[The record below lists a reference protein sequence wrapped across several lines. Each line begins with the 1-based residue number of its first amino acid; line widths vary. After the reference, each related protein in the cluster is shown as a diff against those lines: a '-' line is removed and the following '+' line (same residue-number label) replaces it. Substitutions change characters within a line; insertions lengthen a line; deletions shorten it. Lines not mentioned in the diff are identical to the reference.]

1 MMMNSMFE
9 CANHDVNNGDDVEI
23 IGNSGQLLSDIK
35 EISKALHLHNTPSK
49 PSVSVVDNR
58 SKSAGK
64 SRNPLHKDKKLI
76 SLPLNWK
83 KPLKALTHI
92 GYQKFNCCFNLH
104 VHSIVGLPLSFNGTR
119 LCVHWERKNRIQK
132 TRSSSVFC
140 GAAEFD
146 EALIHACSVY
156 GSNVG
161 SSHSA
166 RYISKRFLIYASIVG
181 TPEHDIGKH
190 HVDLTRIL
198 PLTLEELRG
207 DKSSGKWTTS
217 FTLAGKAIGATLN
230 VSFSYQ
236 VMKDDGLIE
245 FGDDGG
251 SVFSNSINFLY
262 QKLDEGNFHTA
273 LADSKQLRPF
283 ESQILMESESY
294 QESSKPESDVTEFSI
309 IEQGVETSLEEESL
323 KLDQTKVQ
331 TVDVST
337 VEIINVDEIIKDDD
351 IFVDR
356 NTICHSVDK
365 LCGSCKNGARM
376 DDNKHKCSSSCVNL
390 PYMKVADIAPET
402 NEFLFEEDYMSVKS
416 NYKAHK
422 MEKKPHSLDDI
433 TESVAGDFL
442 NMLAMESGSF
452 GSSCDGDPQSPREQL
467 LRQFE
472 KEALTLGNSFSYFDA
487 NEEELGTDI
496 LSCGDCAVVSDLS
509 LITQAAE
516 EEHARVT
523 RSLIYIRKAE
533 IIEDL
538 ETGSL
543 MQQWGLNERD
553 FENSPET
560 WSGGFGSPIELPNEE
575 PSGLPSIGEGLGSF
589 VQTIGGGFLRSMNP
603 SIFRNAKNGG
613 KLFIQASDSV
623 VLPTKMGDDIMEILL
638 HVASDGVE
646 ELCNHMFRLMPLQ
659 DITGKSLE
667 HIAKNE
673 SPERQGSW
681 QQDLFDESPYDYL
694 TNEGMDLDSV
704 GLVAIAPIAIN
715 KIETLLIEGLRIQSG
730 MSNEEASSCIHSQY
744 TKMPNFGG
752 RRANLRGFPTLTD
765 GVAKLQLEDS
775 EEIGNNVDGLMGL
788 SMTLDQWLRLDSGTI
803 EGEQI
808 LEQNLKILKVHNS
821 NITELDYEGL
831 ENATEAKIYDRKQGL
846 LGNHLTVSFVIQLR
860 DPLRNYEPVGV
871 PMMVLTQVERVLQD
885 HNNFLEELE
894 KQMENEATL
903 NETSSKSAVDMNVD
917 NETDRSRFKI
927 NEIHLTG
934 VITQT
939 GKRQLWGT
947 ATQQQSGFRWLLASG
962 LGNTAKH
969 SSSKSTAIARSS
981 PLLNKKLLNED
992 ILWSIS
998 YANNNMRTNGKEL
1011 AAENVHV
1018 RNPDIIFPN

>member
-1 MMMNSMFE
+1 MFE
-9 CANHDVNNGDDVEI
+9 CAKQDANNGDDDDVEV

-35 EISKALHLHNTPSK
+35 EISKALYLHDSPSK
-49 PSVSVVDNR
+49 PSVSVVNNR

-64 SRNPLHKDKKLI
+64 SRNPLHKEKKLL

-83 KPLKALTHI
+83 KSLKALTHI
-92 GYQKFNCCFNLH
+92 GYQKFMCCFNLH
-104 VHSIVGLPLSFNGTR
+104 VHSIEGLPLDFNGMR
-119 LCVHWERKNRIQK
+119 LCVHSERKNRIQK
-132 TRSSSVFC
+132 TSSSSVSC
-140 GAAEFD
+140 GAAVFD
-146 EALIHACSVY
+146 EALRHVCSVY
-156 GSNVG
+156 GSSVG

-166 RYISKRFLIYASIVG
+166 RYDSKRFLIYASIVG
-181 TPEHDIGKH
+181 APEHDIGKH

-217 FTLAGKAIGATLN
+217 FRLAGRAIGATLN

-236 VMKDDGLIE
+236 VMKDDGLID

-251 SVFSNSINFLY
+251 SVFSKSINFLY
-262 QKLDEGNFHTA
+262 KKLDERNFHTA
-273 LADSKQLRPF
+273 PADSKHLRPL
-283 ESQILMESESY
+283 ESQILLESESY
-294 QESSKPESDVTEFSI
+294 QESSEPESDVTEFSI

-337 VEIINVDEIIKDDD
+337 VEIVNVDEIIKDDD
-351 IFVDR
+351 IFIDR

-365 LCGSCKNGARM
+365 LCGSCTNGATM
-376 DDNKHKCSSSCVNL
+376 DDNKHKCDSSCVNL
-390 PYMKVADIAPET
+390 PCMKVVDIAPQID
-402 NEFLFEEDYMSVKS
+402 EFLCQEDYMSVKS
-416 NYKAHK
+416 NYEAHK
-422 MEKKPHSLDDI
+422 MENKSNTLDDI

-442 NMLAMESGSF
+442 NMLAMESDSF
-452 GSSCDGDPQSPREQL
+452 GLSCDGGPQSPREQL

-472 KEALTLGNSFSYFDA
+472 KETLASGNSFLYFDA

-496 LSCGDCAVVSDLS
+496 LGCGDCAVVSDLS
-509 LITQAAE
+509 SITQAAE
-516 EEHARVT
+516 EEHARASQ
-523 RSLIYIRKAE
+523 SLIYRRMAE
-533 IIEDL
+533 ILEDL
-538 ETGSL
+538 ETDSL

-575 PSGLPSIGEGLGSF
+575 PSRLPSIGEGLGSF
-589 VQTIGGGFLRSMNP
+589 VQTMDGGFLRSMNP

-613 KLFIQASDSV
+613 NLFIQASDPV
-623 VLPTKMGDDIMEILL
+623 VLPTKMGDDILEILL
-638 HVASDGVE
+638 RVASNGVE
-646 ELCNHMFRLMPLQ
+646 ELCNHMYRLMPVQ
-659 DITGKSLE
+659 DITGRSLE
-667 HIAKNE
+667 RIAKNE

-681 QQDLFDESPYDYL
+681 QQDLFDEFPYDYL
-694 TNEGMDLDSV
+694 TNGGMDLDSV
-704 GLVAIAPIAIN
+704 SLAAIAPIAIN

-730 MSNEEASSCIHSQY
+730 ISNEEAPSYIHPQY
-744 TKMPNFGG
+744 TKMPDFGG
-752 RRANLRGFPTLTD
+752 RRANLRGFPALTD
-765 GVAKLQLEDS
+765 EVAKLQLEDS
-775 EEIGNNVDGLMGL
+775 EEIGNDVDGLMGL

-803 EGEQI
+803 EGDQNLEQI
-808 LEQNLKILKVHNS
+808 LKILKVHNS
-821 NITELDYEGL
+821 NITELNYEGL
-831 ENATEAKIYDRKQGL
+831 ENAIEAEMYGRKQGL

-860 DPLRNYEPVGV
+860 DPLRNYEPVGG
-871 PMMVLTQVERVLQD
+871 PMLVLTQVERVLQD
-885 HNNFLEELE
+885 QNDFLEE
-894 KQMENEATL
+894 MENEATL
-903 NETSSKSAVDMNVD
+903 NETSSKSIVNANVD
-917 NETDRSRFKI
+917 NETARSRFKI

-934 VITQT
+934 VVTKT

-947 ATQQQSGFRWLLASG
+947 ATQQQSGYRWLLASG
-962 LGNTAKH
+962 LGNTVKQ

-998 YANNNMRTNGKEL
+998 YANSSTRTNGKEL